1 MRILSAQTAM
11 DLQQVKRWHTRRV
24 DHEQTVAAHTASMI
38 ALALALAEPYD
49 LSPADRCAL
58 MHLAL
63 VHDAHETVFGDIPYP
78 SRMKLFEA
86 QHMDV
91 DRICRTEFW
100 GGVDPYDEVT
110 EQVRDLVEMADSLEA
125 ALWAQRY
132 APNLTAAVVSQA
144 VTKAQQLLDNQGQA
158 RVLEILGIRPEVER

>member
-38 ALALALAEPYD
+38 ALALILAEPYN
-49 LSPADRCAL
+49 LSAQDRCDL
-58 MHLAL
+58 MQLAL

-78 SRMKLFEA
+78 SRMKIFESK
-86 QHMDV
+86 HMDI
-91 DRICRTEFW
+91 DQETRMEFW
-100 GGVDPYDEVT
+100 GGVDPYVEVT
-110 EQVRDLVEMADSLEA
+110 PQVRDLVEMADSLEA
-125 ALWAQRY
+125 ALWSQRY

-144 VTKAQQLLDNQGQA
+144 VAKAQQLLDNQGVA